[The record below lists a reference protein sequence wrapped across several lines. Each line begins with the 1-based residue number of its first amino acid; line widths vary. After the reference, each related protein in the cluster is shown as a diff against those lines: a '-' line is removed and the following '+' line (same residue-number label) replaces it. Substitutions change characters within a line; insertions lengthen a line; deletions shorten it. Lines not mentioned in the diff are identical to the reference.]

1 MDSLR
6 GRLTAL
12 MGNGDD
18 VALVDGTR
26 LHDCQ
31 LASVSRRVPTV
42 WIVRGGDDVFVPLDA
57 VAEVREVDAA
67 VRHARSRAA

>member
-1 MDSLR
+1 
-6 GRLTAL
+6 
-12 MGNGDD
+12 
-18 VALVDGTR
+18 
-26 LHDCQ
+26 
-31 LASVSRRVPTV
+31 VPTV